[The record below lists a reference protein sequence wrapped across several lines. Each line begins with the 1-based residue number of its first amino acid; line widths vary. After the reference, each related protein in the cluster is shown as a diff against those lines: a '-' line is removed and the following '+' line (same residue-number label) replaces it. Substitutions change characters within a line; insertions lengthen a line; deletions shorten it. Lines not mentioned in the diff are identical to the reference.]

1 MEMDQLTLDLIDH
14 LSEFVSEQRYELF
27 KKVQNDRTRYLTVL
41 LEDIYQSQNA
51 SAVLRTCDL
60 TGIQDV
66 QIVEEQNEYDINR
79 DVALGA
85 QHWLSLHYY
94 NEGKDNITTAI
105 RNLKKQGYR
114 IVATSPNKEG
124 YTPENFPLEKGK
136 AVFMFG
142 TELNGLTP
150 GALEQADE
158 YLQIPMSGFT
168 ESYNISVSAALTLY
182 TLRRRLETSGI
193 TWQLE
198 EEERMELML
207 NWLRYSIKMSEKI
220 ENKFLL
226 ENS

>member
-1 MEMDQLTLDLIDH
+1 MDQLTLDLIDH
-14 LSEFVSEQRYELF
+14 LAGFVSEQRYELF

-94 NEGKDNITTAI
+94 NDGKDNITTAI
-105 RNLKKQGYR
+105 RHLKKQGYR

-142 TELNGLTP
+142 TELSGLTP

>member
-1 MEMDQLTLDLIDH
+1 MDQLTLDLIDH

-94 NEGKDNITTAI
+94 NDGKDNITTAI
-105 RNLKKQGYR
+105 RHLKKQGYR

-193 TWQLE
+193 AWQLE